1 MLQEISPKPQAPS
14 RGPNWKYSIFI
25 IIIILRTKII
35 SDILHQNAENMVQVQ
50 FFSSF
55 ASMSEVTISD
65 CSMDDGGLMLLL
77 IKVVLLLL
85 HV

>member
-1 MLQEISPKPQAPS
+1 
-14 RGPNWKYSIFI
+14 
-25 IIIILRTKII
+25 
-35 SDILHQNAENMVQVQ
+35 MVQAQ

-55 ASMSEVTISD
+55 ASMNEVTIAD